1 MNIGD
6 IVSTTAF
13 RAEFGRKG
21 GEGGWASYRAPKGER
36 LVFLLLGS
44 APTDGSAPLDAEKVL
59 NALGWTFTGDLD
71 PAETDLSGPQGTEAA
86 LSEQEA
92 KQNNPS
98 PTTGAD
104 Q

>member
-1 MNIGD
+1 M
-6 IVSTTAF
+6 T
-13 RAEFGRKG
+13 RANLH
-21 GEGGWASYRAPKGER
+21 PN
-36 LVFLLLGS
+36 
-44 APTDGSAPLDAEKVL
+44 PLSGYSEDYP
-59 NALGWTFTGDLD
+59 D
-71 PAETDLSGPQGTEAA
+71 PEDHDLSGPQGTEAA